1 METPKKEEKEGVKN
15 QVILEISNLEKGIDK
30 IKSNI
35 SSLLE
40 KNKEKELENIKSKE
54 IIDDIIK
61 TYKNK
66 LKDKEKEYD
75 EERKTIKD
83 LIAEYDKILENKDL
97 EIKNLKNSKD
107 ETLILKELK
116 ENSIPQELIN
126 LNRIELA
133 IKLTEILKENHL
145 LSKKIESFKTE
156 KQDLMISKEAFL
168 KKISELNAKN
178 SENESINS
186 ESKNEIRTLLDEKE
200 ILKKQLL
207 ETNKLYEERV
217 LLLRRQYEERINQ
230 NISESA
236 KEKVISDTT
245 IKVLTRQ
252 INEFQQ
258 KLNESQNKR
267 EEIALIIENRLKESL
282 TPLIAKAMINHE
294 EEQDTIRSIE
304 TIKKIRK

>member
-15 QVILEISNLEKGIDK
+15 QVILEISNLEKGINT

-40 KNKEKELENIKSKE
+40 KNKEKELENLKSKE

-97 EIKNLKNSKD
+97 EIENLKNSKD
-107 ETLILKELK
+107 EILILKELK
-116 ENSIPQELIN
+116 ESGVPEELIN
-126 LNRIELA
+126 LNKKELA
-133 IKLTEILKENHL
+133 IKLVEILKENHIY
-145 LSKKIESFKTE
+145 SKKIELFKAE
-156 KQDLMISKEAFL
+156 KQDFVISKEAFL
-168 KKISELNAKN
+168 KKMNELNEKN
-178 SENESINS
+178 SEIESINS
-186 ESKNEIRTLLDEKE
+186 EYKNEIHALIDEKE

-207 ETNKLYEERV
+207 EINKLYEERV
-217 LLLRRQYEERINQ
+217 LSLRRQYEEKINQ

-258 KLNESQNKR
+258 KLSESQNKR

-282 TPLIAKAMINHE
+282 TPLIAQAMINHE
-294 EEQDTIRSIE
+294 EDKDTINSIE
-304 TIKKIRK
+304 NIRKHRH